1 MGLIEKYKEY
11 KKGRTEKAIAK
22 CLKTIKN
29 PKAIREDRVA
39 AIDFFKEL
47 EDPEQAVV
55 ALLQRFDY
63 SLEHGIN
70 DSREKE
76 SAMEGVVGFQEKAI
90 PHIIEHI
97 RVSDRVAWPIKALK
111 KLASDDQVIDA
122 LESCLD
128 YGDISFDQGK
138 VDKNY
143 DLLCYL
149 RDYKLSDEFTR
160 KLFYFLEQY
169 DERVRF
175 AAVEALL
182 EQTESQIPAKLEGFM
197 KDASAENTRIRQAVT
212 RGFVDRKWKVS
223 SVDEFPAET
232 LIQGVRLNP
241 DGSLETMS
249 R

>member
-1 MGLIEKYKEY
+1 MGLIEKYKQY
-11 KKGRTEKAIAK
+11 KQGRTEKAIAK

-47 EDPEQAVV
+47 EDPEQAVES
-55 ALLQRFDY
+55 LLQRFDY

-76 SAMEGVVGFQEKAI
+76 SAMEGVVGFKEQAI
-90 PHIIEHI
+90 PFIIEHI

-111 KLASDDQVIDA
+111 KLASEEQVIGA

-149 RDYKLSDEFTR
+149 RDYKLSDEFSR
-160 KLFYFLEQY
+160 KLFFFLEQY

-175 AAVEALL
+175 AVVEALL
-182 EQTESQIPAKLEGFM
+182 EQNEPQIPGKLERFM
-197 KDASAENTRIRQAVT
+197 KDVSAENTRIRQAVT
-212 RGFVDRKWKVS
+212 KGFVDRKWKVS
-223 SVDEFPAET
+223 SVADFLVED
-232 LIQGVRLNP
+232 LIHGIRINP
-241 DGSLETMS
+241 DGTLEKMG
-249 R
+249 